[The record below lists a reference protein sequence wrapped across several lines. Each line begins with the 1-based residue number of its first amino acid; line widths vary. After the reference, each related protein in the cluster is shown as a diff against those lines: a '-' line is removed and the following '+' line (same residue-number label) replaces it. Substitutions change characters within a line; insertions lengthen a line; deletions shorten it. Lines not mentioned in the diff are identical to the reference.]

1 MLVTIIAF
9 LLLMV
14 FAYRGYS
21 PVLMA
26 PVVAL
31 LAVAFTDVSQ
41 VLPSFT
47 GIYMERFGAFVT
59 RFFPVILLG
68 AAFGKLLETSG
79 MVATIG
85 GYIGRVA
92 TPSRAI
98 IGIVLLAA
106 LLTYGGVSV
115 FVVAFAT
122 FPFGAMLFR
131 KLDVPKRLLPAVIT
145 LGGGSFTLGALPGTP
160 QLTNLIPTDVLGTSE
175 WAAPRL
181 GLLASALLLS
191 LGLAYLL
198 LRASHLRRK
207 GEGYGD
213 DAVEEV
219 SIGNKYEI
227 SLLAALT
234 PLFVVFFSN
243 LALSALF
250 ERVYGDA
257 ILLHLPGLSK
267 SIPIPAHSAEATW
280 SILGALILGCASI
293 CLLDKGRSLTSI
305 GTQSKALVTTALNST
320 AAVASVFGC
329 GATLV
334 DLPGFVMIRGALS
347 GIQDPLLN
355 AVASTSIV
363 SALTGSA
370 SGGVT
375 ITVDAYGPELLQ
387 SAVAAGVPAEVL
399 HRVLSMAAAGFDN
412 TPHNVILLFLI
423 CGVTH
428 RAAYPDMAGL
438 ALIKGSIPFVI
449 VAIYYMT
456 GLV

>member
-1 MLVTIIAF
+1 MLVTLIAF

-14 FAYRGYS
+14 SAYRGYS
-21 PVLMA
+21 PVLAA
-26 PVVAL
+26 PAVAL

-41 VLPSFT
+41 VFPSFT

-68 AAFGKLLETSG
+68 AAFGRLLETSG

-85 GYIGRVA
+85 GHIGKVA

-98 IGIVLLAA
+98 AGIVLLAT

-122 FPFGAMLFR
+122 FPFGAMLFS
-131 KLDVPKRLLPAVIT
+131 KLDIPKRLLPAVIT

-181 GLLASALLLS
+181 GLLASVLLLA
-191 LGLAYLL
+191 LGLTYLL
-198 LRASHLRRK
+198 LRASQLRRK

-213 DAVEEV
+213 DTREDIDLAGKSE
-219 SIGNKYEI
+219 IG
-227 SLLAALT
+227 LFAALT
-234 PLFVVFFSN
+234 PMAVVFLGN
-243 LALSALF
+243 LGLSALF
-250 ERVYGDA
+250 EHIYGGT
-257 ILLHLPGLSK
+257 IMVHLPGLAK
-267 SIPIPAHSAEATW
+267 SVSIPAHSAEATW
-280 SILGALILGCASI
+280 SILGALMLGCASI
-293 CLLDKGRSLTSI
+293 CLLDKGRSLSAL
-305 GTQSKALVTTALNST
+305 GTQSKTLVTTALNST

-347 GIQDPLLN
+347 DIHDPLLN

-375 ITVDAYGPELLQ
+375 ITVDAYGPTLLR
-387 SAVAAGVPAEVL
+387 SALDAGIPAEVL

-428 RAAYPDMAGL
+428 REAYADMAGL
-438 ALIKGSIPFVI
+438 ALIKGSIPFIMVL
-449 VAIYYMT
+449 VYYMT